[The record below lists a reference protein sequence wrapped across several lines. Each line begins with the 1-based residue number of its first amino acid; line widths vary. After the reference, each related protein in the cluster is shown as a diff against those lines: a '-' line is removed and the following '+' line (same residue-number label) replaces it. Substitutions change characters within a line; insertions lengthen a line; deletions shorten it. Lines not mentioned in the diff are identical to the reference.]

1 MPPKFLFFVFGP
13 MRLCCSPIFVHVRG
27 FFICSFYGPSCVAL
41 LFVGEQKAMNQRA
54 SNLLD
59 EALGLVDDGS
69 KAWPLSGRVVL
80 VEDRVE
86 TSAAFVLH
94 HLVKRALSP
103 HSSNV
108 VVVFLALS
116 QPFSH
121 YDRVFRKLVRTIPLF
136 EANTHC
142 LIFAELGVDML
153 IYIRGF

>member
-1 MPPKFLFFVFGP
+1 MNRYSNIFVCAKAAWNKVLTLTPSKPTAIFCFCFFVVE
-13 MRLCCSPIFVHVRG
+13 R
-27 FFICSFYGPSCVAL
+27 
-41 LFVGEQKAMNQRA
+41 KAMNQRA

-80 VEDRVE
+80 VEDSVE
-86 TSAAFVLH
+86 TSGAFVLH

-108 VVVFLALS
+108 VVFLALS

-121 YDRVFRKLVRTIPLF
+121 YDRVLRKLVRTYFPSLSQLLF
-136 EANTHC
+136 ALREANHEAP
-142 LIFAELGVDML
+142 IV
-153 IYIRGF
+153 

>member
-1 MPPKFLFFVFGP
+1 
-13 MRLCCSPIFVHVRG
+13 
-27 FFICSFYGPSCVAL
+27 
-41 LFVGEQKAMNQRA
+41 MNQRA

-80 VEDRVE
+80 VEDSVE
-86 TSAAFVLH
+86 TSGAFVLH

-108 VVVFLALS
+108 VVFLALS

-121 YDRVFRKLVRTIPLF
+121 YDRVLRKLVRTHTHTLSLNYYLHCVKLIMKQPLF
-136 EANTHC
+136 
-142 LIFAELGVDML
+142 IFAELGVDMF
-153 IYIRGF
+153 IYIRRF